1 MAGGAAAAGD
11 TVEAF
16 TAGPASSADVGS
28 SADEALRVAQWADS
42 TAEAGSTAPQL
53 VGLTVAE
60 GSMVEAAAST
70 VAADTAAADTG
81 NRSPI
86 RGSPTP

>member
-1 MAGGAAAAGD
+1 
-11 TVEAF
+11 
-16 TAGPASSADVGS
+16 
-28 SADEALRVAQWADS
+28 LRVAQWADS

-70 VAADTAAADTG
+70 VAADTG

>member
-1 MAGGAAAAGD
+1 
-11 TVEAF
+11 
-16 TAGPASSADVGS
+16 
-28 SADEALRVAQWADS
+28 
-42 TAEAGSTAPQL
+42 
-53 VGLTVAE
+53 VAE

-70 VAADTAAADTG
+70 VVADTAAADTG